1 MTDEKRT
8 QRLKPAPSVIVKVK
22 EGQAHKII
30 TRFNDT
36 FQIGRDEDN
45 DLQIKDFRVS
55 RSHVR
60 ISFDGER
67 WWVKDLESTNG
78 TYLKGARIQNVP
90 LPEKAELELGKGGP
104 VLQLMIEREEVNE
117 IEEEKE
123 VSKREGFS
131 SVTHIVQH
139 YFNRSKL
146 GKVGE
151 QTMMFRRAVDRI
163 HRERSKKYLIAIGIS
178 LILLLASGSII
189 LYQKK
194 KLSHLRNTAIDIFY
208 SMKYLELQIAQLEDL
223 FQLKAEKNLLRD
235 LLEKRKQLKEMEKT
249 YDNFV
254 KDLGLYKKMGEEER
268 LIFQIARLFGECEVN
283 VPPGFAKEVKNYI
296 KKWKSTDRLR
306 EAIQRAKSNNYI
318 PTILKTL
325 NENNLT
331 PHFFYL
337 PLQES
342 GFEARAIGPKTR
354 YGYAKGIW
362 QFIPITAQYYGLQ
375 MGPKYKEGVYDPQ
388 DERFQFEKAT
398 QAAVKYIKDINHT
411 EAQASGLLVMA
422 AYNWGET
429 KIREIIRQMPENPRE
444 RNFWCLLSN
453 KPIPQETYD
462 YVFYIFSAAVICENP
477 RLFGFDF
484 DCPLS

>member
-1 MTDEKRT
+1 MARN
-8 QRLKPAPSVIVKVK
+8 QKPAPSVLVKVK
-22 EGQAHKII
+22 KGLAQGNLK
-30 TRFNDT
+30 RFTKT
-36 FQIGRDEDN
+36 FVIGRHQDN
-45 DLQIKDFRVS
+45 DLQIKEDCVS
-55 RSHVR
+55 RNHVE
-60 ISFDGER
+60 IKFDGEQ
-67 WWVKDLESTNG
+67 WWVRDLGSANG
-78 TYLKGARIQNVP
+78 TYLDGLRIENVP

-104 VLQLMIEREEVNE
+104 VLSLEVERPQE
-117 IEEEKE
+117 IEELQTRK
-123 VSKREGFS
+123 KDFS
-131 SVTHIVQH
+131 SETQIIDH
-139 YFNRSKL
+139 YFRSSDSSKA
-146 GKVGE
+146 GE
-151 QTMMFRRAVDRI
+151 QTMMFRRAFERI
-163 HRERSKKYLIAIGIS
+163 HKKRSKKYLIAIGLS
-178 LILLLASGSII
+178 LCLLIAAGGVIF
-189 LYQKK
+189 YQKN
-194 KLSHLRNTAIDIFY
+194 KLLKLKNTAIDIFY
-208 SMKYLELQIAQLEDL
+208 TMKALELQIAQLEDIIL
-223 FQLKAEKNLLRD
+223 TKADKTQIRD
-235 LLEKRKQLKEMEKT
+235 LSSKREKLREMERS
-249 YDNFV
+249 YNDFV
-254 KDLGLYKKMGEEER
+254 KDLGVYKKIPEEER
-268 LIFQIARLFGECEVN
+268 FILQIARLFGECEVN